1 MQPIT
6 LTNERE
12 LHKDQPLNNKE
23 IKEFRSLLGQLS
35 WAVSQAKSDLSFDLC
50 LLCRSAKDCTTKELI
65 KLNKLLEKAK
75 RENVRLRFEFPVK

>member
-23 IKEFRSLLGQLS
+23 IKGFRSLLGQLS

-50 LLCRSAKDCTTKELI
+50 LLCRSAKDCTIKELI
-65 KLNKLLEKAK
+65 KLNKLLAN